1 MAKKVKRVRSK
12 RFSIGLTIR
21 NLFVLSA
28 ILFVA
33 SALFLR
39 SYNVGLSVRYQ
50 NTEKRILEITKEN
63 QTLASDIQVLSAYT
77 RVAAIA
83 QQEGLS
89 LIQSNIVTVEKGK

>member
-28 ILFVA
+28 IVFVA

>member
-12 RFSIGLTIR
+12 RFSIELTIR

-28 ILFVA
+28 ILFVG

-39 SYNVGLSVRYQ
+39 SYNVGISVRYQ

>member
-12 RFSIGLTIR
+12 RFSITRTIR
-21 NLFVLSA
+21 TLFLFSCV
-28 ILFVA
+28 LFVA

-39 SYNVGLSVRYQ
+39 SYNVCLSVAKQ
-50 NTEKRILEITKEN
+50 KVDKQILSVSKQN

-89 LIQSNIVTVEKGK
+89 LIQNNIVTVEKGK

>member
-1 MAKKVKRVRSK
+1 MAKKVRRIRSK
-12 RFSIGLTIR
+12 RFSITRTIR
-21 NLFVLSA
+21 TLFLVSA

-39 SYNVGLSVRYQ
+39 SYNVGISVAKQ
-50 NTEKRILEITKEN
+50 KVDKQILNVSKQN

-83 QQEGLS
+83 EQEGLS
-89 LIQSNIVTVEKGK
+89 LIQNNIVTVEKGK

>member
-12 RFSIGLTIR
+12 RFSISRTIR
-21 NLFVLSA
+21 TLFIATAVLFV
-28 ILFVA
+28 I

-39 SYNVGLSVRYQ
+39 SYNVNLSVSKQ
-50 NTEKRILEITKEN
+50 NVDKRILEISKEN

-89 LIQSNIVTVEKGK
+89 LIQDNIVTVEKGK

>member
-1 MAKKVKRVRSK
+1 MAKKVKRIRSK
-12 RFSIGLTIR
+12 RFSITRTIR
-21 NLFVLSA
+21 TLFVVSS

-39 SYNVGLSVRYQ
+39 SYNVSLSVLQQ
-50 NTEKRILEITKEN
+50 NTDKKILEFTKEN

-83 QQEGLS
+83 ELEGLS
-89 LIQSNIVTVEKGK
+89 LIQNNIVTVEKAK

>member
-12 RFSIGLTIR
+12 RFSIPRTIR
-21 NLFVLSA
+21 SLFVLSA
-28 ILFVA
+28 IIFVI

-50 NTEKRILEITKEN
+50 NTERRILEITKEN